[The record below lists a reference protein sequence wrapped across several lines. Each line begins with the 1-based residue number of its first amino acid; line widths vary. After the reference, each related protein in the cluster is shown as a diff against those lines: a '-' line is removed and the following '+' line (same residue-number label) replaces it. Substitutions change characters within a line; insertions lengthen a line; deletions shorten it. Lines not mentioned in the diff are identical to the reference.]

1 MIRPASIPEGT
12 SPSVICLG
20 LSALD
25 RIWRVETPFSGGS
38 EKIRAHEHL
47 TEPGGMAA
55 NAAVAVARLGGTAA
69 FWGRAGDDEAGR
81 IMADDFAAE
90 GVDTSQFRRFEGG
103 ASSVSG
109 IIVDASGERQIVN
122 FRGRYPADPAWLPLG
137 DLAADCV
144 LADPRW
150 PEGAEALFIEA
161 RRRGIPTV
169 LDGDVAER
177 AVFER
182 LLPLTDHAIF
192 SEPGLH
198 GFAGKDVEA
207 ALVRVA
213 DFGCRMVAVTR
224 GSDGVVWQDASG
236 RHDMPAPSVRAV
248 DTTAAG
254 DVFHGA
260 YAFAIGARLGIADAL
275 GFASSVAALKCT
287 RPGGRAAIPTLD
299 ELKSA

>member
-1 MIRPASIPEGT
+1 MIRPQNIPE
-12 SPSVICLG
+12 SAAPSVICLG

-38 EKIRAHEHL
+38 EKIRAGEHL

-55 NAAVAVARLGGTAA
+55 NAAVTVARLGGRVS

-81 IMADDFAAE
+81 VMAADFATE
-90 GVDTSQFRRFEGG
+90 GVDISQFRLFEGG

-109 IIVDASGERQIVN
+109 IIVDARGERQIAN
-122 FRGRYPADPAWLPLG
+122 FRGRYPADPAWLPLS
-137 DLAADCV
+137 DLSVDCV

-150 PEGAEALFIEA
+150 PEGAVALFTEA

-169 LDGDVAER
+169 LDGDVADSDI
-177 AVFER
+177 FER

-192 SEPGLH
+192 SEPGLR
-198 GFAGKDVEA
+198 GFAGENVDS
-207 ALVRVA
+207 ALARA
-213 DFGCRMVAVTR
+213 GRFGCRMVAVTR
-224 GSDGVVWQDASG
+224 GSDGLVWQDGSG
-236 RHDMPAPSVRAV
+236 QHDMPAPAVRAV

-260 YAFAIGARLGIADAL
+260 YAFAIGAKLGIADAL
-275 GFASSVAALKCT
+275 GFASSVAGLKCT
-287 RPGGRAAIPTLD
+287 RPGGRAAIPSLD
-299 ELKSA
+299 DLKSS

>member
-1 MIRPASIPEGT
+1 MIRPPNIPEGVA
-12 SPSVICLG
+12 PSVICLG

-25 RIWRVETPFSGGS
+25 RIWRVEIPFSGGS
-38 EKIRAHEHL
+38 EKIRAGQHL

-55 NAAVAVARLGGTAA
+55 NAAVTVARLGGVAS

-81 IMADDFAAE
+81 LMVEDFAAE
-90 GVDTSQFRRFEGG
+90 GVDTSQFRLFEGG

-109 IIVDASGERQIVN
+109 VIVDARGERQIVN
-122 FRGRYPADPAWLPLG
+122 FRGHYPTDPTWLPLAG
-137 DLAADCV
+137 LSVDCV

-150 PEGAEALFIEA
+150 PEGAQALFSAA
-161 RRRGIPTV
+161 RRQGIPTV
-169 LDGDVAER
+169 LDGDVADTNI
-177 AVFER
+177 FER

-198 GFAGKDVEA
+198 SFGGEDVDA
-207 ALVRVA
+207 ALARA
-213 DFGCRMVAVTR
+213 AGFGCRMVAVTR
-224 GSDGVVWQDASG
+224 GGDGLLWLDRSG
-236 RHDMPAPSVRAV
+236 KHHMPAPAVQAV

-260 YAFAIGARLGIADAL
+260 YAFAIGASLGIADAL

-287 RPGGRAAIPTLD
+287 RPGGRAAIPSLD
-299 ELKSA
+299 DLKSS